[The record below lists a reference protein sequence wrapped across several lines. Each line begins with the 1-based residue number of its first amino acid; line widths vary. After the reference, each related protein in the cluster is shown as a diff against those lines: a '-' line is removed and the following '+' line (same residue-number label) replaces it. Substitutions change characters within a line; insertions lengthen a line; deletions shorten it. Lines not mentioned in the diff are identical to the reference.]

1 MLQLSISLWVVRQ
14 FESDHPGRIGHTPLA
29 LCVVLLVNNFP
40 LALAEINEK
49 KYDQLHCGFFLVG
62 EVCNSLQ

>member
-1 MLQLSISLWVVRQ
+1 MLQMSISLWVVRQ

-49 KYDQLHCGFFLVG
+49 NTINYNVEFFFG
-62 EVCNSLQ
+62 RRF